1 MKQIQKATPREFNE
15 AWTALPVAFREAHQP
30 PQERDEVLIARW
42 FNEVHR
48 ATEEACISG
57 LALATEH
64 VSAHE
69 LDAAADVLK
78 DLRPFGQVMRM
89 LDRLGKRSA

>member
-1 MKQIQKATPREFNE
+1 MEQIQKATPQEFNE
-15 AWTALPVAFREAHQP
+15 AWMALPDAFRSAHQP
-30 PQERDEVLIARW
+30 PQERDEILIARW
-42 FNEVHR
+42 FNELHK
-48 ATEEACISG
+48 ATEQACVAG

-78 DLRPFGQVMRM
+78 DVRPFGQVMR
-89 LDRLGKRSA
+89 LVDRLGKRSA